1 MNAACTFWNTVSLGK
16 MLIRWKDR
24 PTRSGQTWWGGRP
37 VMSRPSRSTA
47 PASGRRWPVTRL
59 KSVVLPAP
67 FGPMIAAIS
76 PRATARLTPATAWKP
91 AKALWTPRPSSPPE
105 PREAP
110 AAGVERADDAAGKRE
125 QEHDQDRAEHERPVL
140 GVGRDLL
147 VQHEQHERADGG
159 AVEVAHAA
167 EDRHD
172 QALRGLRP
180 VDEVG
185 EHAAVED
192 PEERAREARE
202 RPREHEGEQLPAP
215 DVHADELRA
224 LGVLPDRRE
233 DAAERRADDAA
244 EEPEAQGHHYHRE
257 QVEVVAGAQVA
268 DD

>member
-76 PRATARLTPATAWKP
+76 PRARARLTPATAWKP
-91 AKALWTPRPSSPPE
+91 SNALWTSRTSSTPE
-105 PREAP
+105 PQEAP
-110 AAGVERADDAAGKRE
+110 APVVERTDEPAGERE
-125 QEHDQDRAEHERPVL
+125 QQHDQDRAEHERPVL

-147 VQHEQHERADGG
+147 VQHEQHERTDGG
-159 AVEVAHAA
+159 TVEVAHAA

-172 QALRGLRP
+172 QDLGGLRP

-192 PEERAREARE
+192 AEEPARETRE
-202 RPREHEGEQLPAP
+202 RPREDEGDQFPAP
-215 DVHADELRA
+215 DVDADELCA
-224 LGVLPDRRE
+224 LGILPDRRE
-233 DAAERRADDAA
+233 DAAERRADDA
-244 EEPEAQGHHYHRE
+244 Q
-257 QVEVVAGAQVA
+257 Q
-268 DD
+268 